1 MPNDDIAQLKIGSLQ
16 VGIIGLKETITE
28 LASSLTDASEEE
40 IAEELIR
47 QLSQKNYIPQKARAD
62 YGLALVREFHK
73 QLGRETGPDGEKQG
87 LVIRLLGQGCAGCQ
101 AFNRSIVE
109 VLAELNLAADYEH
122 VTNQKEIDRYGVF
135 QVPAL
140 LINEKLVAVGGLPNK
155 TQLIEWFIKNNTR
168 TGKNDRTKPL

>member
-1 MPNDDIAQLKIGSLQ
+1 MSNEDITQLKIGNLQ

-28 LASSLTDASEEE
+28 LASSLTDPSDEE
-40 IAEELIR
+40 IAGKLIR
-47 QLSQKNYIPQKARAD
+47 QLSQKNYIPQKAKED
-62 YGLALVREFHK
+62 YGRALVREFHK
-73 QLGRETGPDGEKQG
+73 HLGRDTGPEQKKQG

-109 VLAELNLAADYEH
+109 VLAELHLAADYEH
-122 VTNQKEIDRYGVF
+122 VTDQKEIDRYGVF

-155 TQLIEWFIKNNTR
+155 AQLSEWFIKNNTR
-168 TGKNDRTKPL
+168 TEQE

>member
-1 MPNDDIAQLKIGSLQ
+1 MSNEDITQLKIGNLQ

-28 LASSLTDASEEE
+28 LASSLTEPSDEE
-40 IAEELIR
+40 IAGKLIR
-47 QLSQKNYIPQKARAD
+47 QLSQKNYIPQKAKED
-62 YGLALVREFHK
+62 YGRALVREFHK
-73 QLGRETGPDGEKQG
+73 HLGRDTGPEQKKQG

-109 VLAELNLAADYEH
+109 VLAELHLAADYEH
-122 VTNQKEIDRYGVF
+122 VTDQKEIDRYGVF

-155 TQLIEWFIKNNTR
+155 AQLSEWFIKNNTR
-168 TGKNDRTKPL
+168 TEQE

>member
-1 MPNDDIAQLKIGSLQ
+1 LKNDDITQLKIGNLQ

-28 LASSLTDASEEE
+28 LAPALAEASEEE
-40 IAEELIR
+40 IAERLLQ
-47 QLSQKNYIPQKARAD
+47 QLSRNNYIPSKAKSD
-62 YGLALVREFHK
+62 YARALVREFHK
-73 QLGRETGPDGEKQG
+73 HLGRDTGTEQKKEG

-109 VLAELNLAADYEH
+109 VLAEHHLAADYEH
-122 VTNQKEIDRYGVF
+122 VTDQKEIDRYGVF

-155 TQLIEWFIKNNTR
+155 AQLSEWFIKNKTR
-168 TGKNDRTKPL
+168 IEKHD